1 MTRRMQLAS
10 LRQPVRAKENSPLLQ
25 RWGRSRRLSRPAGI
39 GRNDG
44 KAGLGRGTHLSSLR
58 DSAGLCGGNPALKR
72 WAIVC
77 RPDGLVS
84 HRFLLKRAVEA
95 FRLNATFAD
104 KVVKVMVES

>member
-1 MTRRMQLAS
+1 
-10 LRQPVRAKENSPLLQ
+10 
-25 RWGRSRRLSRPAGI
+25 
-39 GRNDG
+39 
-44 KAGLGRGTHLSSLR
+44 
-58 DSAGLCGGNPALKR
+58 LKR